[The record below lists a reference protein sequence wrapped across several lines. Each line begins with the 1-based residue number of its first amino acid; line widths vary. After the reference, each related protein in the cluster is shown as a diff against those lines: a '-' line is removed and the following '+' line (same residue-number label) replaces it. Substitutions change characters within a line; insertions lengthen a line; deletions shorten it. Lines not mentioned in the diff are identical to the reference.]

1 MAEAG
6 RTDRRSGAR
15 MTLVALGG
23 VPLIEPGD
31 DLATIICDALRAGEE
46 RLRDGDVLAIA
57 QKVVS
62 KAEGR
67 HRLLASVSPSA
78 RAREVAQA
86 VGKDAR
92 LVELILAEAED
103 VLAYRSG
110 VLVVAHRLGY
120 VLANAGIDRSNVEA
134 DADGEERVL
143 LLPEDPDRSAAE
155 LRERVRALTGAT
167 VGVVI
172 TDSVGRAWRNGTV
185 GMALGAA
192 GISALLDLRGRP
204 DLFGRRLEVSQTG
217 LADELAAAASLL
229 MGQADEGRPVVLIRG
244 LSHEPGDGRA
254 HDLVRAR
261 ELDLFR

>member
-1 MAEAG
+1 MAETGSSG
-6 RTDRRSGAR
+6 RRATAR

-31 DLATIICDALRAGEE
+31 DLASIVSDALRASDE
-46 RLRDGDVLAIA
+46 RLEDGDVLAIA

-67 HRLLASVSPSA
+67 HRVVASVSPSA
-78 RAREVAQA
+78 RARELAEA
-86 VGKDAR
+86 VGKDPR
-92 LVELILAEAED
+92 LVELILSESEE
-103 VLAYRSG
+103 VVAYRTG
-110 VLVVAHRLGY
+110 VLIVAHRLGH
-120 VLANAGIDRSNVEA
+120 VLANAGIDHSNVEA
-134 DADGEERVL
+134 TEDGEARVL
-143 LLPEDPDRSAAE
+143 LLPEDPDRSAAN
-155 LRERVRALTGAT
+155 LRARLHALIGAT

-172 TDSVGRAWRNGTV
+172 TDSLGRAWRNGTV

-192 GISALLDLRGRP
+192 GIRALLDLRGRP
-204 DLFGRRLEVSQTG
+204 DLFGRSLEVSQTG

-244 LSHEPGDGRA
+244 LSHEPADGRA
-254 HDLVRAR
+254 RDLVRPK